1 MELCSEFF
9 APLKEKHQVEA
20 LLASTLTVAIAEI
33 GDKTQLLALI
43 LAARFSHLS
52 GGKTAIIL
60 GIFLS
65 TLVNH
70 FASAWFGQWAIGLI
84 TPELARYLI
93 AGSFFAIALWVLVP
107 DKMDEEQSRFYKMG
121 PFVATFIL
129 FFIAEMGDKTQIA
142 TVVLAA
148 KYDALAMVV
157 MGTTL
162 GMLIANVP
170 VVIAGHFS
178 AEKLPMTLI
187 HRGCAVL
194 FALLGVLTLIF

>member
-1 MELCSEFF
+1 M
-9 APLKEKHQVEA
+9 EA
-20 LLASTLTVAIAEI
+20 LLASTFTVAIAEI

-43 LAARFSHLS
+43 LAARFKN
-52 GGKTAIIL
+52 KTAIIL

-65 TLVNH
+65 TLANH
-70 FASAWFGQWAIGLI
+70 FAAAWLGQWAIGYI
-84 TPELARYLI
+84 TPEIGRYLI

-107 DKMDEEQSRFYKMG
+107 DKVDEEEESRFYSMG
-121 PFVATFIL
+121 PFLATFIL

-142 TVVLAA
+142 TVVLSA

-178 AEKLPMTLI
+178 AEKLPMQWI

-194 FALLGVLTLIF
+194 FALLGVVTLMF

>member
-1 MELCSEFF
+1 M
-9 APLKEKHQVEA
+9 EA
-20 LLASTLTVAIAEI
+20 LLASTFTVAIAEI

-43 LAARFSHLS
+43 LAARFSHIKGS
-52 GGKTAIIL
+52 KTAIIL

-65 TLVNH
+65 TLLNH
-70 FASAWFGQWAIGLI
+70 FAAAWLGNWAIGLI
-84 TPELARYLI
+84 SPELARYLV
-93 AGSFFAIALWVLVP
+93 AASFFAIALWVLIP
-107 DKMDEEQSRFYKMG
+107 DKVDCEESRFYKMG
-121 PFVATFIL
+121 PFIATFIL

-170 VVIAGHFS
+170 VVIAGNFS
-178 AEKLPMTLI
+178 AEKLPLTLI

-194 FALLGVLTLIF
+194 FALLGVATLLF

>member
-1 MELCSEFF
+1 MDALE
-9 APLKEKHQVEA
+9 PL
-20 LLASTLTVAIAEI
+20 LTSTFTVAIAEI

-43 LAARFSHLS
+43 LAARFSHIKGS
-52 GGKTAIIL
+52 KTAIIL

-65 TLVNH
+65 TLINH
-70 FASAWFGQWAIGLI
+70 FAAAWLGNWAIGLI
-84 TPELARYLI
+84 SPELARYLV
-93 AGSFFAIALWVLVP
+93 AASFFAIALWVLIP
-107 DKMDEEQSRFYKMG
+107 DKVDCEESRFYKMG
-121 PFVATFIL
+121 PFIATFIL

-162 GMLIANVP
+162 GMLLANVP
-170 VVIAGHFS
+170 VVIAGNFS
-178 AEKLPMTLI
+178 AEKLPLTLI

-194 FALLGVLTLIF
+194 FALLGVATLMF

>member
-1 MELCSEFF
+1 MEAF
-9 APLKEKHQVEA
+9 
-20 LLASTLTVAIAEI
+20 LASTFTVAIAEI

-43 LAARFSHLS
+43 LAVRFRN
-52 GGKTAIIL
+52 KTAIIL

-65 TLVNH
+65 TLANH
-70 FASAWFGQWAIGLI
+70 FAAAWLGQWAIGYI
-84 TPELARYLI
+84 DPEVGRYLV
-93 AGSFFAIALWVLVP
+93 AGSFFAIALWVLIP
-107 DKMDEEQSRFYKMG
+107 DKVDEEESRFYAMG
-121 PFVATFIL
+121 PFLATFFL

-142 TVVLAA
+142 TVVLSA

-178 AEKLPMTLI
+178 AEKLPMHWI

-194 FALLGVLTLIF
+194 FTVLGVVTLVV